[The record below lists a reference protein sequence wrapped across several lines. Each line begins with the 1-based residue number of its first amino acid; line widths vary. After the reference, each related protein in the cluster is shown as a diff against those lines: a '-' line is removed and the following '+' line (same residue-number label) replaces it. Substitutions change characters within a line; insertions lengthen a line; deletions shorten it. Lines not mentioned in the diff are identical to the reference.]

1 MNGAMLISGLVL
13 GAVGSLHC
21 IGMCGPLCLM
31 LPVHQASPGKKVLLI
46 LSYHGGRI
54 LTYSVLGLLI
64 GLAGRSSYLAGYQ
77 RWFSIGAGSLA
88 LAMALLYFFLRRN
101 FETKFFG
108 RYYAA
113 VRQLIIRALQ
123 KAGTVPGSL
132 MLGAAN
138 GLLPCGMVYMATLAA
153 VSFTRIQES
162 VLFMALFG
170 AGTLP
175 MMFAT
180 TWAGQ
185 QLKWR
190 NRLAVQRLI
199 PVFILITGCLLVF
212 RGLNLGIPFLSP
224 HIAGPH
230 EGMASCEP

>member
-13 GAVGSLHC
+13 GVAGSLHC

-31 LPVHQASPGKKVLLI
+31 LPVQQASPGRKAMLI

-54 LTYSVLGLLI
+54 FTYSLLGLLI
-64 GLAGRSSYLAGYQ
+64 GLAGRTSYLAGYQ
-77 RWFSIGAGSLA
+77 RWFSIIAGSLA
-88 LAMALLYFFLRRN
+88 LMMALLYFFTRQR
-101 FETKFFG
+101 FETKYFG
-108 RYYAA
+108 RYYNT

-123 KAGTVPGSL
+123 KAGSFPGSL

-138 GLLPCGMVYMATLAA
+138 GLLPCGMVYMAMLAA
-153 VSFTRIQES
+153 VSFTTIPES
-162 VLFMALFG
+162 VLFMTLFG

-175 MMFAT
+175 TLFIT

-185 QLKWR
+185 QLKWK
-190 NRLAVQRLI
+190 NRLAIQRLI
-199 PVFILITGCLLVF
+199 PYFILITGCLLVF

>member
-1 MNGAMLISGLVL
+1 
-13 GAVGSLHC
+13 
-21 IGMCGPLCLM
+21 M
-31 LPVHQASPGKKVLLI
+31 LPVQQASPQKKIFLI

-64 GLAGRSSYLAGYQ
+64 GLVGRTSYLAGYQ
-77 RWFSIGAGSLA
+77 RWFSIGAGALA
-88 LAMALLYFFLRRN
+88 LVMAVLYFFLQKG
-101 FETKFFG
+101 FESRLFG
-108 RYYAA
+108 RYYTSI
-113 VRQLIIRALQ
+113 RQLIVRALQ

-138 GLLPCGMVYMATLAA
+138 GLLPCGMVYMAILAA
-153 VSFTRIQES
+153 VSFTTIQES

-190 NRLAVQRLI
+190 NRLSIQRLI

-224 HIAGPH
+224 HIASPH
-230 EGMASCEP
+230 EGMATCEP

>member
-1 MNGAMLISGLVL
+1 MNGALLISGLAL
-13 GAVGSLHC
+13 GAAGSLHC
-21 IGMCGPLCLM
+21 VGMCGPLCLM
-31 LPVHQASPGKKVLLI
+31 LPVHQASPSKKILLI

-54 LTYSVLGLLI
+54 FTYSLLGLLI
-64 GLAGRSSYLAGYQ
+64 GLAGRTSYLAGYQ

-88 LAMALLYFFLRRN
+88 LIMGVIYFFHRQG
-101 FETKFFG
+101 FESRFFG
-108 RYYAA
+108 RYYTG

-123 KAGTVPGSL
+123 KAGTFSGSL

-153 VSFTRIQES
+153 VSFTTIQES

-190 NRLAVQRLI
+190 NRLAIQRLI

-224 HIAGPH
+224 HIASPH
-230 EGMASCEP
+230 EGMAVCEP

>member
-1 MNGAMLISGLVL
+1 MNGALLISGIVL
-13 GAVGSLHC
+13 GAAGSLHC

-31 LPVHQASPGKKVLLI
+31 LPVQQASPRKKMVLI

-54 LTYSVLGLLI
+54 FTYSILGLLI
-64 GLAGRSSYLAGYQ
+64 GLVGRTSYLAGYQ
-77 RWFSIGAGSLA
+77 RWFSIGAGALA
-88 LAMALLYFFLRRN
+88 LVLALLYFFHRKG
-101 FETKFFG
+101 FESKFFG
-108 RYYAA
+108 RYYTGI
-113 VRQLIIRALQ
+113 RQLIFRALQ
-123 KAGTVPGSL
+123 KAGSVSGSL
-132 MLGAAN
+132 MLGSAN

-153 VSFTRIQES
+153 VSFTTIQES

-190 NRLAVQRLI
+190 NRLAIQRLI
-199 PVFILITGCLLVF
+199 PVFMLITGCLLIF

-230 EGMASCEP
+230 EGMAVCEP